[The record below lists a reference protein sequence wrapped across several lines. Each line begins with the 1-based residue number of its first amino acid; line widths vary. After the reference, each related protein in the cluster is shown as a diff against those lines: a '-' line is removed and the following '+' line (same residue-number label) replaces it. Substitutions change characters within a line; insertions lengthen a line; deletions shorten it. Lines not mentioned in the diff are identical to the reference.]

1 MKLDKLSEHIW
12 VYPYEEKRDRPNL
25 CYIHGDRWNLVVDAG
40 HSEEHVR
47 EFYAALEEVGLALPD
62 VTVITHWH
70 WDHILGMHAVHGLTI
85 ANELTRQHIAEF
97 KNKIETEGTSGF
109 FAFDER
115 IREEYKNGQPVV
127 VTMPDM
133 VFSGEMTFDLG
144 NCTVRIFQAEAPHT
158 DDSTLIEVKEDKVLI
173 LGDCTCGKVP
183 EWNVDQELAEKLAK
197 TIDEVDPELCLTGHW
212 TALSKEIIIH
222 DLLYGEEEE

>member
-1 MKLDKLSEHIW
+1 MKLDKLSEHVW
-12 VYPYEEKRDRPNL
+12 VFPYEEKRDRPNL
-25 CYIHGDRWNLVVDAG
+25 CYIHGDRWTLVVDAG

-47 EFYAALEEVGLALPD
+47 EFYAALEEADLALPD
-62 VTVITHWH
+62 LTVITHWH
-70 WDHILGMHAVHGLTI
+70 WDHILGMHAVHGLTL

-97 KNKIETEGTSGF
+97 KNKIENEGTADF

-115 IREEYKNGQPVV
+115 IREEYKNGQQVL
-127 VTMPDM
+127 VTLPDM

-144 NCTVRIFQAEAPHT
+144 GCTVRIFQAEAPHT

-173 LGDCTCGKVP
+173 LGDCTCGNVP
-183 EWNVDQELAEKLAK
+183 EWKVDPVLAEKLAK
-197 TIDEVDPELCLTGHW
+197 TIDEVDPEVCLLGHW